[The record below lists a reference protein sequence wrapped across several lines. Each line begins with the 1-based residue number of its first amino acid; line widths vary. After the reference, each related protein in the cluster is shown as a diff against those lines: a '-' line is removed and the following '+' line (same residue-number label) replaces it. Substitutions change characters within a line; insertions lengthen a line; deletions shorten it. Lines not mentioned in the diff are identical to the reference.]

1 MDFRQ
6 VFGRES
12 HKVDGLSRTRHWAW
26 GAVIAVLCSF
36 AYAKGQGVPH
46 GGGGAVGGAYSHHVG
61 GHSPRME
68 IRGDGHYAGAGG
80 APAPRGSR
88 NATAWR
94 DARAQRGNPNIAD
107 ANFGYGFGSYK
118 SGMRRVGDPSSYAGA
133 ITPVSAEA
141 RPVPHPPSNMPMR
154 NGSIRADVA
163 RYNEE
168 RGAARPMQRPSDD
181 PRQPGGSPYRN

>member
-1 MDFRQ
+1 M
-6 VFGRES
+6 
-12 HKVDGLSRTRHWAW
+12 DGLSRTRHWAW

-36 AYAKGQGVPH
+36 AYAKGTDGPH
-46 GGGGAVGGAYSHHVG
+46 GGGAAAGGAYSRDAAG
-61 GHSPRME
+61 RAPRME
-68 IRGDGHYAGAGG
+68 MRGDGRYSGAGG
-80 APAPRGSR
+80 APAPRGSH
-88 NATAWR
+88 NATASH
-94 DARAQRGNPNIAD
+94 DARAQRGSPSIAD

-133 ITPVSAEA
+133 ITPVSAES
-141 RPVPHPPSNMPMR
+141 RPVPHPPSNMPIR

-168 RGAARPMQRPSDD
+168 RGAARPMQRPADD

>member
-1 MDFRQ
+1 M
-6 VFGRES
+6 
-12 HKVDGLSRTRHWAW
+12 DGLSRTRHWAW
-26 GAVIAVLCSF
+26 GAVIVVLCSF
-36 AYAKGQGVPH
+36 AYAKGPGGPH
-46 GGGGAVGGAYSHHVG
+46 GGGADSHHAG
-61 GHSPRME
+61 GHPPRME
-68 IRGDGHYAGAGG
+68 MRGDGHYADAGG
-80 APAPRGSR
+80 AHGPRGSR
-88 NATAWR
+88 DPMVAR
-94 DARAQRGNPNIAD
+94 DSRAQRGNPNIAD

-133 ITPVSAEA
+133 ITPVSAES

-168 RGAARPMQRPSDD
+168 RGAPRPMQRPADD